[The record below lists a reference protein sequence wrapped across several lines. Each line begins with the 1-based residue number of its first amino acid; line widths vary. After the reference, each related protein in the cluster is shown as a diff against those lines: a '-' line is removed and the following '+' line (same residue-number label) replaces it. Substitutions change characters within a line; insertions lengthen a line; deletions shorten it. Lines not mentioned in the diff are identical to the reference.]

1 MPSFCSSSME
11 PLVFCSAE
19 ANSALPPCSTQ
30 SASAST
36 FSPSAD
42 RSDSVTT
49 TVR

>member
-11 PLVFCSAE
+11 QVVFCSAE

-36 FSPSAD
+36 FSPSTD
-42 RSDSVTT
+42 KSDSVTT